1 MYVYTLTPPES
12 KAGMVT
18 FLETKKI
25 TLIIFGDLGMAY
37 WLLKTEPENY
47 SYFDL
52 ERDGSTIWDGVNNPL
67 ALKHIRTML
76 IGDLALI
83 YHTGKERQIIGV
95 AEIISQPYIDP
106 ALNDR
111 KRAVVDVRAVQ
122 KVQQPVTLAQIKQD
136 EKFTDFDLVRL
147 PRLSVVPVSQV
158 HWQRLMDL
166 VGSGGR

>member
-1 MYVYTLTPPES
+1 
-12 KAGMVT
+12 
-18 FLETKKI
+18 
-25 TLIIFGDLGMAY
+25 MAY

-76 IGDLALI
+76 VGDLALI
-83 YHTGKERQIIGV
+83 YHTGKERQVIGV

-111 KRAVVDVRAVQ
+111 KRVVVDVRALRR
-122 KVQQPVTLAQIKQD
+122 VQQPVTLAQIKQD
-136 EKFTDFDLVRL
+136 EKFTDFDLLRL

-158 HWQRLMDL
+158 YWQRLMDL
-166 VGSGGR
+166 LGTRDWGLGIGD